1 MSGEWKEMQRQR
13 TTNHEGQGKS
23 KIARCAT
30 KPPNDAGGR
39 SYIYII
45 YNGPPNGPIQRP
57 KPVSRYVQ
65 CGCCKTTARSETRKL
80 ARVGPA
86 RCPAWG
92 IWPKKSGK
100 NGHLL
105 IIRANGAI
113 GGPYCS
119 PTWPSACRRQ
129 CGPLVGRGGY
139 FLGGGA
145 APAPPLAP
153 WGASS
158 IRVPKKNARCPGL
171 LRGLPSRA

>member
-1 MSGEWKEMQRQR
+1 MQRQR

-65 CGCCKTTARSETRKL
+65 CECCKTTARSETRKL

-105 IIRANGAI
+105 YAQMGRSVVHIAHQPGPVRADGN
-113 GGPYCS
+113 
-119 PTWPSACRRQ
+119 
-129 CGPLVGRGGY
+129 VGRWLAGGGY